1 MGLIHHLQ
9 QLTTISNGAI
19 DWLKQHT
26 EEFTFKKNEIILP
39 EGKTCNHLYY
49 VVNGLV
55 GSYYVIEDHEVCNW
69 IAMEEDMATCYY
81 SFISREPSYET
92 IVAFEPT
99 TLHAVSYHTIQ
110 ALYNQFPETERAGRL
125 ILENYYSR
133 LEERLISIQFK
144 SAKERYDMLFNK
156 RPEIFNRAP
165 LGRVATYLGMKQE
178 TLSRIRSERSGS

>member
-1 MGLIHHLQ
+1 MSLVNHISK
-9 QLTTISNGAI
+9 LTPISEYALNWI
-19 DWLKQHT
+19 KQHT
-26 EEFTFKKNEIILP
+26 EEFIFKKNEIILN
-39 EGKTCNHLYY
+39 EGKVCDHLYY

-55 GSYYVIEDHEVCNW
+55 GSYYIIDDQEVCNW

-92 IVAFEPT
+92 IVAFENCT
-99 TLHAVSYHTIQ
+99 VQSISYHHIQ
-110 ALYNQFPETERAGRL
+110 ELYKKFPETEKAGRL

-144 SAKERYDMLFNK
+144 TAKERYDVLFNK

-165 LGRVATYLGMKQE
+165 LGKIATYLGMKQE
-178 TLSRIRSERSGS
+178 TLSRLRSGK